1 MYAYRQ
7 NVPID
12 RATYEKIAARLNKSR
27 MEGLIV
33 HLAIERPD
41 GRLQYID
48 VWESE
53 EACSRAFEELIHPA
67 VHETFKEIGFRP
79 EGEPEKENIDVVE
92 VRFRE
97 QVLV

>member
-7 NVPID
+7 DVPID
-12 RATYEKIAARLNKSR
+12 RATYEKIAARLNKGR

-41 GRLQYID
+41 GGLQYVD

-67 VHETFKEIGFRP
+67 VYETFSRIWHRL
-79 EGEPEKENIDVVE
+79 DAA
-92 VRFRE
+92 R
-97 QVLV
+97 